1 MRWFF
6 SILIGGLHHIA
17 MGIKELLFGGGSGPS
32 EGQIRR
38 ATKAITEAH
47 GDPAG
52 RYSAADRLIQWK
64 TPDSLYSALLRFTI
78 QVPSLTIDQ
87 TEKEELSQML
97 VRVGS
102 PMVQPI
108 LKFLRLQTDIRWPCE
123 VLRQVV
129 NEQEYLRYLLDTL
142 LELKDKHIRDEEHKA
157 RLIQM
162 LPKPGGAPSR
172 EVVAQF
178 LENDNDEVVIAA
190 IEYLADD
197 CSDEFREHLI
207 RLLIEAEGRPR
218 VQAWVSEVFEERGWS
233 VRPHTAEVEPHL
245 PQSFYLTSKGV
256 VKRRSTAMLE

>member
-1 MRWFF
+1 
-6 SILIGGLHHIA
+6 
-17 MGIKELLFGGGSGPS
+17 MGIKELLFGRGSGPS

-52 RYSAADRLIQWK
+52 RYSAADRLIQWN
-64 TPDSLYSALLRFTI
+64 TPESLYDALLRFTI

-97 VRVGS
+97 VRAGR
-102 PMVQPI
+102 PMVLPI

-123 VLRQVV
+123 ILRQVV
-129 NEQEYLRYLLDTL
+129 DEQEYLRHLLDAL

-162 LPKPGGAPSR
+162 LPKPGGAASR
-172 EVVAQF
+172 AVVTQF
-178 LENDNDEVVIAA
+178 LENENDEVVIAA
-190 IEYLADD
+190 IEFLTDGGG
-197 CSDEFREHLI
+197 DELSEHLI
-207 RLLIEAEGRPR
+207 RLLIQAEGRPR
-218 VQAWVSEVFEERGWS
+218 VQAWVCEVFEERSWS

-245 PQSFYLTSKGV
+245 PQTFYLTSKGV
-256 VKRRSTAMLE
+256 VKRRSAASLE